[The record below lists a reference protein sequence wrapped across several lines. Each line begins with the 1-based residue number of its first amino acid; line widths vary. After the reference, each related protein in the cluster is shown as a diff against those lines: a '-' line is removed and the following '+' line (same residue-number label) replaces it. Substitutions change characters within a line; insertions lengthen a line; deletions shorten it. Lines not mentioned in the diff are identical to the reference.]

1 MAGASPGIFFTVSG
15 WGLRDPAECLPFFFG
30 VKIMAGAEQRR
41 AKTLNA
47 ICIDW
52 NHWKFPSFECKFTL
66 HQE

>member
-15 WGLRDPAECLPFFFG
+15 WGLRDPAECLPFFG

-41 AKTLNA
+41 ARTLNV

-52 NHWKFPSFECKFTL
+52 TH
-66 HQE
+66 